1 MPSCTKGL
9 RQSSSKGAK
18 ESSSLSVKPKKHS
31 DGTEWYDI
39 EQLEQILK
47 EDPNIIAI
55 SLPVGL
61 GPVATQTEAIRHCL
75 DVAKVPYVRIAHR
88 LGDAKFSEKLK
99 ELTGQTSAPV
109 IWFNK
114 NEKSKIQDVKP
125 LTTWY
130 DQLVFID
137 SMRGTGVEPLIPD
150 EGQKKREVLGWLCE
164 ILGYGGFQFNIRLMW
179 ASLDGP
185 LRDFLMDKYG
195 GPPAE
200 REAVPGKTQRM
211 LDEFDGTIRSNG
223 TGYAVGTQRTAVD
236 VVFAISST
244 SMVQVSDDIY
254 QPSTWSKD
262 LYTKFPAA
270 FSKLNIPSSII
281 DYRDNI
287 IKELFNN
294 KLDNFGDQS

>member
-1 MPSCTKGL
+1 MVGVCGAKGL
-9 RQSSSKGAK
+9 ARNSASGP
-18 ESSSLSVKPKKHS
+18 VKPKKHS
-31 DGTEWYDI
+31 DGTKWYDI
-39 EQLEQILK
+39 EQLEQLLK
-47 EDPNIIAI
+47 EHPDTIAI

-75 DVAKVPYVRIAHR
+75 DVAQIPYVRIAHR

-99 ELTGQTSAPV
+99 TLTGQTSAPV

-137 SMRGTGVEPLIPD
+137 SMRAAGVDPLIPE
-150 EGQKKREVLGWLCE
+150 EGSKKREVLGWLGE

-179 ASLDGP
+179 ASIDGP
-185 LRDFLMDKYG
+185 LKEFLLDKYG

-200 REAVPGKTQRM
+200 RAGVPGRTQRM
-211 LDEFDGTIRSNG
+211 LNEFDGTIKLNG
-223 TGYAVGTQRTAVD
+223 VGYAVGTKRTAVD
-236 VVFAISST
+236 IVFAISST
-244 SMVQVSDDIY
+244 SMVKVSESVY
-254 QPSTWSKD
+254 KPSTWSKD
-262 LYTKFPAA
+262 LYAKFPAA
-270 FSKLNIPSSII
+270 FSKLDIPNSLI

-294 KLDNFGDQS
+294 KLDKFGDEK